1 MTQIL
6 TVDSLMALLELCNV
20 PAFDCS
26 QLIACLD
33 RSLPTADMTGLQRDL
48 GWVGFELATLAT
60 WTDSDDIVSNRW
72 LFLSMDT

>member
-1 MTQIL
+1 MLII
-6 TVDSLMALLELCNV
+6 DSLMALLELCSI
-20 PAFDCS
+20 PSFDCS

-48 GWVGFELATLAT
+48 GWVGFEMATLAA